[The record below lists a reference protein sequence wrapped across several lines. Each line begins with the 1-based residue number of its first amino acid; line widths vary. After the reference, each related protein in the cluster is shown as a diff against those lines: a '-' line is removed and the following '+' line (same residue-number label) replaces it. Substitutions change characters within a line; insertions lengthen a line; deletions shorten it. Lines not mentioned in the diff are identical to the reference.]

1 MVESGTGNGVLVR
14 KDAALVSAAVSAAV
28 GAVVYGLRK
37 ALAEG
42 EAGLPLGRQEETA
55 EGESGGSDSL
65 LATVWESASG
75 ALLPLA
81 DEMAEA
87 AGRWTAKHSPAV
99 IRDRLLP
106 RFIESFQDAS

>member
-1 MVESGTGNGVLVR
+1 
-14 KDAALVSAAVSAAV
+14 
-28 GAVVYGLRK
+28 
-37 ALAEG
+37 
-42 EAGLPLGRQEETA
+42 
-55 EGESGGSDSL
+55 
-65 LATVWESASG
+65 VWESASG